1 MQKEKKLNNEK
12 KQQQQ
17 ETIQDL
23 WDNYQK
29 IEREQKMFATTV
41 TKNFLKLM
49 SNNTPQIQEAQRI
62 RSRLSATPQKNVSS

>member
-1 MQKEKKLNNEK
+1 MGKTEIKSKEN